1 MLIRVL
7 NICFQDRNYNFA
19 AYKFFKIVK

>member
-1 MLIRVL
+1 VL

-19 AYKFFKIVK
+19 AYKFFEIVK